1 ELKEQE
7 THGRAERRQAEGA
20 LAQVTARHDAL
31 AELERERVGL
41 APAAQ
46 ALLKARKQFG
56 DAVIGPLSDFVR
68 TTRRDAVLAEQLL
81 GEWLHAVL
89 VRDAAAVDAIR
100 RWHEQAQP
108 GPLVLLPSVPGP
120 RLAADG
126 HPLKDDL
133 RVDGP
138 AATWV
143 RALLAGHEVL
153 EGGEKGGGAA
163 TTLERTLAE
172 LAAAEAAFAA
182 AGAAAERARQQ
193 ELEAGALKD
202 DAARAAAHAQ
212 REAGDATAQVERLQ
226 ARLGEVG
233 ARLDA
238 LHADLEGH
246 EVERVRLDERLGRER
261 AQLVDLEA
269 QQEAAREQRV
279 RWQVDAAQV
288 EARLGAARERA
299 GRAAAEVEEARR
311 QSAALAEE
319 MGALEHD
326 TAT

>member
-1 ELKEQE
+1 
-7 THGRAERRQAEGA
+7 
-20 LAQVTARHDAL
+20 DAL

-46 ALLKARKQFG
+46 ALLKAREQFG

-100 RWHEQAQP
+100 RCHEQAQP
-108 GPLVLLPSVPGP
+108 GPLEGRAELEA
-120 RLAADG
+120 LAQE
-126 HPLKDDL
+126 
-133 RVDGP
+133 
-138 AATWV
+138 V
-143 RALLAGHEVL
+143 REAETRR
-153 EGGEKGGGAA
+153 GGAA

-193 ELEAGALKD
+193 ELEAGASKD
-202 DAARAAAHAQ
+202 DAERAAAHAQ
-212 REAGDATAQVERLQ
+212 REATEATAQVERLQ

-246 EVERVRLDERLGRER
+246 EVEHVRLDERLGRER
-261 AQLVDLEA
+261 AQLADLEA
-269 QQEAAREQRV
+269 Q
-279 RWQVDAAQV
+279 
-288 EARLGAARERA
+288 
-299 GRAAAEVEEARR
+299 
-311 QSAALAEE
+311 
-319 MGALEHD
+319 
-326 TAT
+326 